1 MGDQMM
7 KAQLKARKTLGLKE
21 MVDQGYLAQGLEK
34 NDRSGL

>member
-7 KAQLKARKTLGLKE
+7 KAQLKASKTLGRKE